1 VEYGPVKRVLM
12 KPAHPY
18 TAGLLASLCTLESQ
32 PGDRLTSIH
41 GNSPQPDNIPNGCAF
56 HPRCLMAIK
65 KCATEMPPMIT
76 GHFEDQG
83 AAECHKA
90 WYIKD

>member
-1 VEYGPVKRVLM
+1 M

-32 PGDRLTSIH
+32 PRDRLTSIP
-41 GNSPQPDNIPNGCAF
+41 GNPPQPDNIPNGCAF

-90 WYIKD
+90 WNIKD